1 MSTFQSFEE
10 IEAWQRG
17 RTLTKKIR
25 KICKRDNVR
34 RDFAWI
40 DQITRAARSI
50 SANISEGFESLTIP
64 EFINSLGY
72 SKRSS
77 GEVRSHLY
85 DGLDEE
91 YISQEEF
98 DELAKETK
106 EICKMIAG
114 LIHYLQS
121 RNQQQKRTLKSQKN
135 QLITNN

>member
-17 RTLTKKIR
+17 RSLTRKIR
-25 KICKRDNVR
+25 EVCKREKVK

-40 DQITRAARSI
+40 DQITRAVRSI
-50 SANISEGFESLTIP
+50 GANIAEGFESLTIP

-72 SKRSS
+72 AKRSS

-85 DGLDEE
+85 DGSDEG
-91 YISQEEF
+91 YISQKEL
-98 DELAKETK
+98 DELSNETI
-106 EICKMIAG
+106 EICKMLAG

-121 RNQQQKRTLKSQKN
+121 MDKKKKRTLKNQKT
-135 QLITNN
+135 QLITKD